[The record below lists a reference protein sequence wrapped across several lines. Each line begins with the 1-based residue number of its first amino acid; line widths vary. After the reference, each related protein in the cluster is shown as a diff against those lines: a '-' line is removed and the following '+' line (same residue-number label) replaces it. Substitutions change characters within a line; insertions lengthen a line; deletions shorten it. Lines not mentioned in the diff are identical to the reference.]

1 VIVTADSSTDDVAAA
16 RHVVEHVHSTC
27 SQTLFGFARRLGVSD
42 EEADEI
48 VQEALL
54 RLWRTLA
61 RGTRIDDARAWTFT
75 TTYRLVMDRHRVR
88 RRWLTVSARLR
99 PVSTPAPADRDE
111 LVALW
116 HEVDL
121 LPPRQRAVLYLHY
134 RADLTF
140 EAIGLVLGIGPS
152 SARANAS
159 RGIARLRERLGGEF

>member
-1 VIVTADSSTDDVAAA
+1 MIVTADASAEDVAAA
-16 RHVVEHVHSTC
+16 RHVVEHVHATS

-42 EEADEI
+42 EEADDI

-61 RGTRIDDARAWTFT
+61 RGTAIDDPRAWTFT

-88 RRWLTVSARLR
+88 RRWLAVASRLR
-99 PVSTPAPADRDE
+99 PAAVPEITDRDE

-116 HEVDL
+116 LEVDR

-140 EAIGLVLGIGPS
+140 ESIGSVLGIGPS

-159 RGIARLRERLGGEF
+159 RGIARLRERLGGEP